1 VKWTR
6 GLFAVL
12 TTALLAGCT
21 SSHATP
27 AQRTA
32 ATRPTASLAPTTAPT
47 PTVSAVQTKPLLV
60 AKQQH
65 ASTPRATAP
74 KPSRA
79 RLLVERLDDVGN
91 ARQVVAVTARGY
103 GTSYATLTAFSR
115 TASGWHQVFGPWAAR
130 IGYNGFAPPQQK
142 REGDGRTPTGSY
154 GFQFMFGVEPNP
166 GVHFPYRPALT
177 TSWWDDDPRSAN
189 YNEWVDSRT
198 GDPGRA
204 PEAMRQVPSYRYGVV
219 IAYNVARTPGRG
231 SAIFLHVAHTGATSG
246 CVSLPEPEVL
256 AALRWLDPVQS
267 PRIIMGTTSAVE
279 H

>member
-6 GLFAVL
+6 GLFAVVA
-12 TTALLAGCT
+12 TALLAGCT
-21 SSHATP
+21 SHATP
-27 AQRTA
+27 ARHTA
-32 ATRPTASLAPTTAPT
+32 ATRPPASVSPTTAPT
-47 PTVSAVQTKPLLV
+47 PASPTSPPTRHDV
-60 AKQQH
+60 AKPKH
-65 ASTPRATAP
+65 LTAPRATATQHT
-74 KPSRA
+74 RA
-79 RLLVERLDDVGN
+79 RLLVERLDGVGN
-91 ARQVVAVTARGY
+91 ARQVVAVTASGY

-130 IGYNGFAPPQQK
+130 IGYNGFAPPQRK
-142 REGDGRTPTGSY
+142 REGDGRSPTGSY

-166 GVHFPYRPALT
+166 GVRYSYRPALT
-177 TSWWDDDPRSAN
+177 TSWWDDDPRSVN

-246 CVSLPEPEVL
+246 CVSLAEPELL
-256 AALRWLDPVQS
+256 AVLRWLNPSQS
-267 PRIIMGTTSAVE
+267 PRIVMGTMSAVV